1 MNPKPK
7 LIRVTTVPVSLNIL
21 LRGQFNYMSEEGF
34 EVLAVSSSGTELDEV
49 AKREN
54 VRTATIE
61 MNRKISP
68 VSDLKSLWQMFRLFK
83 KEKPDIVHS
92 HTPKAGIIAMLAA
105 KLAGVPIRLH
115 TVAGLPLMEASGF
128 KRKLLTE
135 VEKMTYRCATKIYP
149 NSNGLTEY
157 ILENRLTAPK
167 KLKRIANGSSN
178 GIDTPHFSADQ
189 VTEEQKVKL
198 KKISGISADDFVF
211 VFVGRLVGDKGI
223 NELVAAFSE
232 ISAPDSNE
240 NHPTPKLILVGNYE
254 TELDP
259 LLPETLKEI
268 ENNPYI
274 FSAGYQKDVRP
285 WFGISDC
292 LVFPS
297 YREGFPNAVMQAGSM
312 GLPAVVSNIN
322 GCNEIITEGLNGLIV
337 PVKDTAVLKSAM
349 FEMMTDQSAYLKM
362 KSNAREQI
370 VSRFEQKE
378 IWEALLGE
386 YLFEIRG

>member
-21 LRGQFNYMSEEGF
+21 LRGQFEFMSKQGF
-34 EVLAVSSSGTELDEV
+34 EVLAVSSSGPDLDEV
-49 AKREN
+49 AEREK
-54 VRTATIE
+54 VRTEAVE
-61 MNRKISP
+61 MSRKISP
-68 VSDLKSLWQMFRLFK
+68 LKDLKSLRQMYRLFQ

-92 HTPKAGIIAMLAA
+92 HTPKAGIIAMVAA
-105 KLAGVPIRLH
+105 KLAGVPVRLH
-115 TVAGLPLMEASGF
+115 TVAGLPLMETSGF
-128 KRKLLTE
+128 RRKLLTA

-149 NSNGLTEY
+149 NSKGLTQF
-157 ILENRLTAPK
+157 ILENRLTAAN
-167 KLKRIANGSSN
+167 KLKQIANGSSN
-178 GIDTPHFSADQ
+178 GIDTSHFSACT
-189 VTEEQKVKL
+189 VTEEQKTEL
-198 KKISGISADDFVF
+198 RKISGILADDFVF

-232 ISAPDSNE
+232 ICASGSNQ
-240 NHPTPKLILVGNYE
+240 NHTTAKLILVGDYE

-268 ENNPYI
+268 DSNPNI

-297 YREGFPNAVMQAGSM
+297 YREGFPNVVMQAGAM

-322 GCNEIITEGLNGLIV
+322 GCNEIIADGLNGLIV
-337 PVKDTAVLKSAM
+337 PKKDTAALKKAM
-349 FEMMTDQSAYLKM
+349 LAMMTDRSVYKQL
-362 KSNAREQI
+362 KSNARNQI

-378 IWEALLGE
+378 VWEALLEE
-386 YLFEIRG
+386 YLLEIKG

>member
-21 LRGQFNYMSEEGF
+21 LKGQFEYMSKQGF
-34 EVLAVSSSGTELDEV
+34 EVLAVSSSGADLDEV
-49 AKREN
+49 AEREK
-54 VRTATIE
+54 VRTAAVE
-61 MNRKISP
+61 MSRKISP
-68 VSDLKSLWQMFRLFK
+68 LKDLKSLWQMFCLFQ

-105 KLAGVPIRLH
+105 KFAGVPIRLH
-115 TVAGLPLMEASGF
+115 TVAGLPLMETSGF

-149 NSNGLTEY
+149 NSKGLNEY
-157 ILENRLTAPK
+157 ILENRLTAAK

-178 GIDTPHFSADQ
+178 GIDTSHFSAD
-189 VTEEQKVKL
+189 TITIEQKAEL
-198 KKISGISADDFVF
+198 RETSGISTEDFVF

-232 ISAPDSNE
+232 ISDSNQ

-259 LLPETLKEI
+259 LLHETLKAI
-268 ENNPYI
+268 ESNPNI

-297 YREGFPNAVMQAGSM
+297 YREGFPNVVMQAGAM
-312 GLPAVVSNIN
+312 GLPAVVTNIN
-322 GCNEIITEGLNGLIV
+322 GCNEIITDGLNGLITEK
-337 PVKDTAVLKSAM
+337 KDTAALKSAM
-349 FEMMTDQSAYLKM
+349 LLIMTDQSVYRQL

-370 VSRFEQKE
+370 VSRFEQRE
-378 IWEALLGE
+378 AWEALLGE
-386 YLFEIRG
+386 YLLEIRG

>member
-1 MNPKPK
+1 MNSKPK

-21 LRGQFNYMSEEGF
+21 LRGQFNYMSEKGF
-34 EVLAVSSSGTELDEV
+34 EVLAVSSSGAELDEV
-49 AKREN
+49 EKREN
-54 VRTATIE
+54 IRTAAIE
-61 MNRKISP
+61 MSRKISP
-68 VSDLKSLWQMFRLFK
+68 LRDLRALWQMFRLFK
-83 KEKPDIVHS
+83 NEKPDIVHS

-105 KLAGVPIRLH
+105 KLAGVPVRLH
-115 TVAGLPLMEASGF
+115 TVAGLPLMETSGF

-135 VEKMTYRCATKIYP
+135 VEKITYRCATKIYP
-149 NSNGLTEY
+149 NSKGLTEY
-157 ILENRLTAPK
+157 ILNNRLTTAK
-167 KLKRIANGSSN
+167 KLKQIANGSSN
-178 GIDTPHFSADQ
+178 GIDTSYFSADL
-189 VTEEQKVKL
+189 VSEEQKVEL
-198 KKISGISADDFVF
+198 KKMLGISAEDFVF

-232 ISAPDSNE
+232 ISKMDLKE
-240 NHPTPKLILVGNYE
+240 NYSEPKLILVGNYE

-268 ENNPYI
+268 ENNPHI
-274 FSAGYQKDVRP
+274 FLAGYQKDVRP

-297 YREGFPNAVMQAGSM
+297 YREGFPNAVMQAGAM
-312 GLPAVVSNIN
+312 GLVAVVSNIN

-337 PVKDTAVLKSAM
+337 PVKDTAALRSAM
-349 FEMMTDQSAYLKM
+349 LEMMTNQPVYLQM

-378 IWEALLGE
+378 VWQALLDE